1 MRLKMRERQ
10 GGEIVCDAV
19 SEDWR
24 GCEGHLGVLCV
35 RPHSRQVN
43 AVQPWQMLREWNDES

>member
-10 GGEIVCDAV
+10 RGEIVCDAV
-19 SEDWR
+19 LEDWR

-35 RPHSRQVN
+35 CPHSGQVN
-43 AVQPWQMLREWNDES
+43 GVQPWQMLREWKDES